1 MKVLGLPGRKPET
14 LGQMQALIDRLEIGQ
29 TEAVV
34 RPHSFWDRADVSNP
48 DISPDA
54 QAVSESGADL
64 VISKSIGNLIVMLAG
79 DRHGFAPQACVFL
92 ATPLAR
98 FIPEGWIPLLE
109 AHCAAVP
116 TLFIQQTA
124 NYNGAYRDLAAIV
137 ARHPLCTAREIPGD
151 DHRYEDVELVAP
163 LIEAW
168 VNEP

>member
-14 LGQMQALIDRLEIGQ
+14 LAQMQGLIERLEIGQ
-29 TEAVV
+29 TQAAV
-34 RPHSFWDRADVSNP
+34 RPHSFWDRTDVSNP
-48 DISPDA
+48 DVSPDA
-54 QAVSESGADL
+54 LAVSSRGADL
-64 VISKSIGNLIVMLAG
+64 VISKSIGNLILMLAR

-92 ATPLAR
+92 GTPLAR

-124 NYNGAYRDLAAIV
+124 DYNGAYRDVAALV
-137 ARHPLCTAREIPGD
+137 SRHHLCTAREIPGD
-151 DHRYEDVELVAP
+151 DHLYEDLELIAP

-168 VNEP
+168 VNES

>member
-14 LGQMQALIDRLEIGQ
+14 LGQMQGLMDRLEIGQ

-48 DISPDA
+48 DISPDPL
-54 QAVSESGADL
+54 AVSVSAADL
-64 VISKSIGNLIVMLAG
+64 VISKSIGALIVMLAR
-79 DRHGFAPQACVFL
+79 DRHSFAPQACVFL
-92 ATPLAR
+92 GTPLAR
-98 FIPEGWIPLLE
+98 FVAEGWVPLLE
-109 AHCAAVP
+109 AHCAAIP

-124 NYNGAYRDLAAIV
+124 DYNGAYRDLAAIV
-137 ARHPLCTAREIPGD
+137 ARHPLCTAREIPGG
-151 DHRYEDVELVAP
+151 DHLYEDLELIAP

>member
-14 LGQMQALIDRLEIGQ
+14 LAQMQGLMDRLEIGQ

-48 DISPDA
+48 DVSPDA
-54 QAVSESGADL
+54 LAVSGSGADL
-64 VISKSIGNLIVMLAG
+64 VISKSIGNLIVMLAR
-79 DRHGFAPQACVFL
+79 DRHGFTPQACVFL
-92 ATPLAR
+92 GTPLAR
-98 FIPEGWIPLLE
+98 LIPEGLIPLLE

-124 NYNGAYRDLAAIV
+124 DDNGAYRAVAAIV
-137 ARHPLCTAREIPGD
+137 ARHPLCSVAEIPGD
-151 DHRYEDVELVAP
+151 DHLSAALDLIAP

-168 VNEP
+168 VNEA